1 MKKSRKNDKSRFAG
15 FVQSPKATIGMFAL
29 AAVLLGFGG
38 IGVARAVPTITST
51 LYGAEMSMEHIGVT
65 LVEACNGHEA
75 KDVSNRDYIATA
87 VGPQGNFHGV
97 LLSTFEEY
105 REKIVPGKK
114 YPEVLSVRNTGSIP
128 EFVRV
133 TVRKYWKDAEGNEIH
148 SPVLNPKKI
157 DLNFVEGEWI
167 IDHKDGATTDE
178 RTVLYRSAVL
188 APGESSGPFTDFL
201 TIDQSLA
208 EVVQKTEK
216 TEDQNGIITITTE
229 YKYNNYSF
237 FIEASVDAVQTHNA
251 VAAINS
257 AWGRAVSVDANNS
270 VITLQ

>member
-15 FVQSPKATIGMFAL
+15 FVQYPKATIGMFAL

-38 IGVARAVPTITST
+38 VGVARAVPTITST

-75 KDVSNRDYIATA
+75 KAVSNRDYIATA
-87 VGPQGNFHGV
+87 AGPQGNVHGV
-97 LLSTFEEY
+97 LLSDFG
-105 REKIVPGKK
+105 EKLVPGKK

-133 TVRKYWKDAEGNEIH
+133 TVRKYWRDDEGNEIH
-148 SPVLNPKKI
+148 SPVLTPKKI

-188 APGESSGPFTDFL
+188 APGDDSGPFTDFL

-208 EVVQKTEK
+208 EVVQTPPKTEVR
-216 TEDQNGIITITTE
+216 DGIIITE
-229 YKYNNYSF
+229 YKYNDYSF
-237 FIEASVDAVQTHNA
+237 VIEASVDAVQTHNA